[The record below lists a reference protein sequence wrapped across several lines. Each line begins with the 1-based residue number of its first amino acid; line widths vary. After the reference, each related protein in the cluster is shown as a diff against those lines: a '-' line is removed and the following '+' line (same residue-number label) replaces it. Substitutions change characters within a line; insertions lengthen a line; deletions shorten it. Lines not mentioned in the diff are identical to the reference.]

1 MANRLAHEPVPAARR
16 PSGVNRSLWDIATDP
31 LWENYRELALKHDLR
46 ASWSTPIFDAQHRVL
61 GTFAMYFRAPG
72 RPDVR
77 HLRLIGIST
86 HVAAI
91 AITRHQRVEALRAS
105 EERLRLALS
114 GGNVD
119 VWEYDME
126 NSTLRWHGGLK
137 TILGSPSSVE
147 NVDFQ
152 SLVGAIHPEDRQ
164 TVQAAF
170 HSSLAQGSG
179 HDVEFRVID
188 PEGSLHWFV
197 SKGLCEYDSAG
208 KAVRMRGVA
217 FEVTKRKR
225 ARKRSRNEKR
235 YWLRPSASRGLA
247 AMSGTYAQILSADRK
262 SFAGSLVCFLM
273 SLNRHSKAI
282 LCEFIRTTGAR
293 RGG

>member
-1 MANRLAHEPVPAARR
+1 MRHGAARDLPDTFIRAVDGEPIGPRAGSCGTAAFRCEPVI
-16 PSGVNRSLWDIATDP
+16 VEDIATDP

-61 GTFAMYFRAPG
+61 GTFAMYLRAPG

-119 VWEYDME
+119 VWEYDMDTA
-126 NSTLRWHGGLK
+126 TLRWHGGLK
-137 TILGSPSSVE
+137 TILGLPSGVE
-147 NVDFQ
+147 NVDLQ
-152 SLVGAIHPEDRQ
+152 SLVDAIHPEDRQ

-170 HSSLAQGSG
+170 HDSLAQGSG

-197 SKGLCEYDSAG
+197 SKGLREYDSAG

-217 FEVTKRKR
+217 FEVTKHC
-225 ARKRSRNEKR
+225 ASA
-235 YWLRPSASRGLA
+235 LRPPAPASP
-247 AMSGTYAQILSADRK
+247 
-262 SFAGSLVCFLM
+262 
-273 SLNRHSKAI
+273 SLNRLRFRSFEFLLAACCGRHIHHSASEKQQAQSA
-282 LCEFIRTTGAR
+282 LD
-293 RGG
+293 